1 MTKKKKDLSRIFTTD
16 GGCVKTVFLIFFL
29 NVSIID
35 SSFPTRFLLIFRQK
49 LQVFQI
55 EYTRFHRTTTIPGGL
70 WCRERP
76 TIDIYIPDIIE
87 LKDLKFSLF
96 IRDA

>member
-1 MTKKKKDLSRIFTTD
+1 MEDKI
-16 GGCVKTVFLIFFL
+16 
-29 NVSIID
+29 
-35 SSFPTRFLLIFRQK
+35 
-49 LQVFQI
+49 VFQYFVSEPWLI
-55 EYTRFHRTTTIPGGL
+55 NVLGL

-76 TIDIYIPDIIE
+76 TIDIPDIIE

>member
-1 MTKKKKDLSRIFTTD
+1 MEDKI
-16 GGCVKTVFLIFFL
+16 
-29 NVSIID
+29 
-35 SSFPTRFLLIFRQK
+35 
-49 LQVFQI
+49 VFQYFVSEPWLI
-55 EYTRFHRTTTIPGGL
+55 NVLGL

>member
-49 LQVFQI
+49 LLVFQI
-55 EYTRFHRTTTIPGGL
+55 EYTRFHRTT
-70 WCRERP
+70 
-76 TIDIYIPDIIE
+76 IDVGNSHFFWGP
-87 LKDLKFSLF
+87 K
-96 IRDA
+96 